1 MCNVGVFFFYFGI
14 FYHIYFFVLI
24 KQMSVV
30 LILAQSKPVSRKHH
44 EQCKTKAGSGQ
55 RVLIVVET
63 SLFCVHLVYTVWQ
76 MSPLHPFCSG
86 CAFGFC
92 VSHCS
97 CFLLQAISWEILLQ
111 LFATSMFYLLHP
123 FWCVLL
129 FPDYSNQEEQ
139 YSYYVVK
146 A

>member
-1 MCNVGVFFFYFGI
+1 MCNIGVFFFTLVF
-14 FYHIYFFVLI
+14 FTTFYFFIPI

-30 LILAQSKPVSRKHH
+30 LILAQSKPVSRKYH
-44 EQCKTKAGSGQ
+44 EQCNTKAGSGQ
-55 RVLIVVET
+55 CVLIVVET

-76 MSPLHPFCSG
+76 MSPLHPSCNGSV
-86 CAFGFC
+86 FGFC
-92 VSHCS
+92 VSYCS

-123 FWCVLL
+123 FWCVLF